1 MIKRIPALYVYD
13 SDTEELTLATD
24 CIMERLV
31 FSQGTS
37 KEKEHIFAVMPS
49 KKFRIEIIDK
59 SNKVLYT
66 ESSHKYTVW
75 MHVPDESMARKLIAT
90 YMLANAL
97 DAKEKLIKEVALVDE
112 QNRKATRLMGE

>member
-1 MIKRIPALYVYD
+1 MIKRIQALYVYD

-37 KEKEHIFAVMPS
+37 KEKEHVFAIMPS
-49 KKFRIEIIDK
+49 KKFRIEIMDK
-59 SNKVLYT
+59 SNKVLYI

>member
-37 KEKEHIFAVMPS
+37 KEKEHVFAVMPS

-97 DAKEKLIKEVALVDE
+97 DAKEKLIKEVALVDA